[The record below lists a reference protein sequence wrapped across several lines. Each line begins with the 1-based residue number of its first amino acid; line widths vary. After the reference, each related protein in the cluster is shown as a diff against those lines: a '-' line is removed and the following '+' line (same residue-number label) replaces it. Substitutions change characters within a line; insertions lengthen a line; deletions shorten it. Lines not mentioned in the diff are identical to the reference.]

1 MDYPKRIPNVGLVGG
16 KFVDENVS
24 TGLPGSLIPSAWG
37 NAVTDELLAVIKAA
51 GLTPSEDNNA
61 QLVQAI
67 KELADNDEKSGVVP
81 GDYRKVSVDELGRVT
96 AGSNPTTLAGY
107 GITDAYTQAQVNNLL
122 TGKADKATTLGGY
135 GITDVYTQAQVNN
148 LLTGKAAKATTL
160 VGYGITDA
168 YTQAQVNN
176 LLIGKAAQAST
187 LSGYGITDAYTQTQ
201 VNNLLA
207 GKAAQATTLGGYGIT
222 DAYTQTQV
230 NNLLAGKATK
240 ATTLA
245 GYGITDALSA
255 LSIASHGD
263 VNGGVRDD
271 VLISPLKLLN
281 GFAISKA
288 PNGYV
293 KLPAW
298 MGGLVLQWGNIAP
311 VPAAGTTVTFP
322 VSFPNTVLGVFP
334 SIITAA
340 PDDYE
345 IMVSNVSPQ
354 NFVLRSY
361 AAQIPNAYWFAIGY

>member
-1 MDYPKRIPNVGLVGG
+1 
-16 KFVDENVS
+16 
-24 TGLPGSLIPSAWG
+24 
-37 NAVTDELLAVIKAA
+37 
-51 GLTPSEDNNA
+51 
-61 QLVQAI
+61 
-67 KELADNDEKSGVVP
+67 
-81 GDYRKVSVDELGRVT
+81 
-96 AGSNPTTLAGY
+96 
-107 GITDAYTQAQVNNLL
+107 
-122 TGKADKATTLGGY
+122 
-135 GITDVYTQAQVNN
+135 
-148 LLTGKAAKATTL
+148 
-160 VGYGITDA
+160 
-168 YTQAQVNN
+168 
-176 LLIGKAAQAST
+176 
-187 LSGYGITDAYTQTQ
+187 
-201 VNNLLA
+201 
-207 GKAAQATTLGGYGIT
+207 
-222 DAYTQTQV
+222 
-230 NNLLAGKATK
+230 
-240 ATTLA
+240 
-245 GYGITDALSA
+245 
-255 LSIASHGD
+255 